1 MNTSITEIK
10 TNYNIDKIQHKCYH
24 TTMTEKQN
32 FDYEQINQDNY
43 EQIKLTKQKMLGE
56 AVLRNVRDQT
66 DVEIEKILDPQNKQS
81 YLESEGFIQEYE
93 EGMTP
98 EQTHREGRDNGVAQ
112 NPDSSVNL
120 LYDGQAHRVGID
132 GIPRE

>member
-1 MNTSITEIK
+1 M
-10 TNYNIDKIQHKCYH
+10 
-24 TTMTEKQN
+24 EKQN
-32 FDYEQINQDNY
+32 FNY
-43 EQIKLTKQKMLGE
+43 ENVNYEEKYRAKHKMLGE

-66 DVEIEKILDPQNKQS
+66 DIAIERILDPQNSPQ

-112 NPDSSVNL
+112 NPDGSVNL
-120 LYDGQAHRVGID
+120 RYDGQAHRVGTD